1 MHRDA
6 TGFPLSVKPSHLFDA
21 AEQMDTAEI
30 LSMIVDRACLYVPDV
45 PVSEIFKKPKALT
58 RDVKV
63 PKEALSKDVK
73 IPNEELSEVVKDSV
87 VAASSDFVRLKCN
100 RLIVCF
106 KSCSRIA
113 NCQLVWLISRYC
125 MFYVLT

>member
-45 PVSEIFKKPKALT
+45 SEIFKKPKALT
-58 RDVKV
+58 RDAKV
-63 PKEALSKDVK
+63 PKEALSKDVNVPK
-73 IPNEELSEVVKDSV
+73 AALTSVVEKV
-87 VAASSDFVRLKCN
+87 PIVAASSNFVRLKCN
-100 RLIVCF
+100 RLIVCL
-106 KSCSRIA
+106 K
-113 NCQLVWLISRYC
+113 L
-125 MFYVLT
+125 